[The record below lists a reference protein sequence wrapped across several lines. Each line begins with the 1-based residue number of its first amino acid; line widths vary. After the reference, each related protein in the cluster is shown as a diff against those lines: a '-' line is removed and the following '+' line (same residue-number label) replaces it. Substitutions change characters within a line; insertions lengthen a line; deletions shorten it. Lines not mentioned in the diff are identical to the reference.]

1 MKGANSG
8 TRKDRLGNQIRE
20 VIAQVLL
27 FEVKDPELSSV
38 NVTDVEL
45 AGDLALA
52 KVFYYG
58 HNLTVQERA
67 ARQRA
72 LERARGFLRRR
83 IGQEIH
89 ARTTPDLVFVYDDS
103 VERASAI
110 EESIR
115 AARAHDQALAAE
127 LGSPYEE
134 GAGAE
139 GEGAEGGGAAQSDD
153 RVARALASL
162 KTPSMNR
169 RKGVYS
175 QSAWEELEGDEGG
188 DESGDEGSSS
198 EDDDGS
204 WDDSSESGSWDD
216 EDDNEDDNEGDD
228 EGEGGGA

>member
-38 NVTDVEL
+38 NVIDVEL
-45 AGDLALA
+45 TGDLSLA

-58 HNLTVQERA
+58 HNLTAQERA

-89 ARTTPDLVFVYDDS
+89 ARSTPDLLFVYDDS

-115 AARAHDQALAAE
+115 AARAHDLALAAE

-175 QSAWEELEGDEGG
+175 QSAWEELEGDEG
-188 DESGDEGSSS
+188 SSS

-216 EDDNEDDNEGDD
+216 GDDDDDGD